1 MLQEAFAYLYSER
14 GVVERLVILESILH
28 DLFGQRL
35 EEHAIV
41 NSETRQQHAC
51 VDVQGLVSP
60 DNRRERLSLLTKEKA
75 RCSKQNTLPETH
87 ESLQP
92 TTL

>member
-1 MLQEAFAYLYSER
+1 MRMGKKASFAYLYSER

-41 NSETRQQHAC
+41 NSETRQQHAYVTC
-51 VDVQGLVSP
+51 KD
-60 DNRRERLSLLTKEKA
+60 
-75 RCSKQNTLPETH
+75 
-87 ESLQP
+87 
-92 TTL
+92 